1 MGLSMT
7 RLRDIGLTVGTLAVG
22 EHNAITDVAGVHVGH
37 ATVIRGDGPLQVGEG
52 PARTGVTVVETRPG
66 SPREEPVFAGAF
78 TLNGNG
84 EFTGLEWV
92 RESGLLAGP
101 IALTNTHSVGIVRD
115 TLAVDE
121 AKLAPV
127 EMFWGLPPVA
137 ETYDGV
143 LNDING
149 QHVTAEHVRTAR
161 AAARSGPVA
170 EGNVGGGTGM
180 ICHEFKGG
188 IGTSSRVVEGHDAQ
202 WTVGV
207 LVQAN
212 YGARDQLRVDG
223 WPVGRHIPTSE
234 VPSPFATV
242 RPASPPGSGSII
254 IVVATDAPLLP
265 DQCRRLAVRSCVGLA
280 RAGGYGQDG
289 SGDIAIAFSTAN
301 RPPAELYDEERIPW
315 TFQATSVPHQRI
327 TPLMLATVEA
337 TEEAIVNALLQA
349 ETMTGRDG
357 ITAHALTPER
367 MHDALRAARHPAS
380 V

>member
-1 MGLSMT
+1 VT
-7 RLRDIGLTVGTLAVG
+7 RLRDLGLTVGGLSVG
-22 EHNAITDVAGVHVGH
+22 GHNAVTDVAGVEVGH
-37 ATVIRGDGPLQVGEG
+37 ATIIRGDAV
-52 PARTGVTVVETRPG
+52 RTGVTVVETRPD
-66 SPREEPVFAGAF
+66 SPRDEPVFAGVF

-101 IALTNTHSVGIVRD
+101 VALTNTHSVGVVRD

-121 AKLAPV
+121 AKQADVKL
-127 EMFWGLPPVA
+127 FWGLSAVA

-149 QHVTAEHVRTAR
+149 QHVTAEHVRAAR
-161 AAARSGPVA
+161 AAAASGPVT

-188 IGTSSRVVEGHDAQ
+188 IGTSSRVVDGPDRP

-223 WPVGRHIPTSE
+223 RPVGRNVPTSE
-234 VPSPFATV
+234 IPSPFDAV
-242 RPASPPGSGSII
+242 RPSSPPGSGSII

-265 DQCRRLAVRSCVGLA
+265 DQCRRLAVRSFVGLS

-301 RPPAELYDEERIPW
+301 HPPAELYDEQRIPW

-327 TPLMLATVEA
+327 TPLLLATVEA
-337 TEEAIVNALLQA
+337 TEEAILNALLQA
-349 ETMTGRDG
+349 ETMTGRHG
-357 ITAHALTPER
+357 VTAHALTGER
-367 MHDALRAARHPAS
+367 LLEALGQPAS